1 MFQVSLYNFI
11 FFPRDNLKHHPL
23 VTAVEGADHPRGDK
37 LNLKSKLAQYY
48 SLANIFTGENGTI
61 SDVTLSVPNP
71 DDAVKFMEFMINGDG
86 EAVRTTKTA

>member
-1 MFQVSLYNFI
+1 MRLSNISDVKG
-11 FFPRDNLKHHPL
+11 FFNLVDGCSGNVYL
-23 VTAVEGADHPRGDK
+23 VTPRGDK